1 MCQLTQVDLL
11 FLFDRE
17 FFMKNSLQKG
27 FTLIELMMV
36 IAIIGVLAA
45 VAVPAYQDYI
55 AKAQVASALAEIQS
69 AKNQVETKIIE
80 GVTTALSYTASTV
93 SEIGLKSGTER
104 CATVTA
110 TVKTTGEAGI
120 LCQVKG
126 SNAVKDK
133 YVQYYRSA
141 DITTAGSVAT
151 GTWTCKTDADA
162 KHAPKPCSSGTSAP
176 TNP

>member
-1 MCQLTQVDLL
+1 MATVLVAVALAAMLL
-11 FLFDRE
+11 RVLLA
-17 FFMKNSLQKG
+17 LQG
-27 FTLIELMMV
+27 QT
-36 IAIIGVLAA
+36 VLAA

-69 AKNQVETKIIE
+69 AKNQVEIKIVE
-80 GVTTALSYTASTV
+80 GVTTALTYTTLTV
-93 SEIGLKSGTER
+93 AEIGLKSGTER

-120 LCQVKG
+120 LCQIKG

-133 YVQYYRSA
+133 YLQYYRSA
-141 DITTAGSVAT
+141 DTTTAGSVVS
-151 GTWTCKTDADA
+151 GTWSCKTDADA
-162 KHAPKPCSSGTSAP
+162 KHAPKTCTSSTSAP